1 MTRTNEPDFFLPERG
16 ALCAVSGGLDS
27 MCLLT
32 MAVQW
37 GQAQGRRVAAAHF
50 NHQLRG
56 GDADRD
62 ERFVRDWCAAHA
74 IPFFAGRGDVRAKAE
89 REGLSVEEAARTLRY
104 AFLEEVRQREGFDCI
119 LTAHHADDSAETML
133 LNLLRGTGL
142 RGLTG
147 IPPVRGRIRR
157 PLLGMTR
164 AELADT
170 QNSLKNQLDSVA
182 WRLMDVQDQITDLSL
197 RQREQTE
204 DLSDF
209 SFEPTG
215 LDPES
220 HTLQADMSITLRR
233 WTADTEVALLITQNG
248 QTAELPMTGTDG
260 VFATPVGLPVEDTG
274 EVSFAANITAGG
286 QTSREEVTSYSDLAV
301 LLPLSNDSSG
311 YGDPTYRGGSFQLQY
326 DLGIRKQYGTE
337 VIVPVFQVL
346 KNGETVQ
353 TLPAKISESTFSG
366 DPDVIYYTPA
376 SDDGNIE
383 VSCQPKD
390 TIELHL
396 LCRDSFGLSYDF
408 TVCTYEI
415 DQDGTMA
422 EEVWPVTDH
431 NVRVSWEK

>member
-1 MTRTNEPDFFLPERG
+1 MKKNQLSIISLVLNAVLLI
-16 ALCAVSGGLDS
+16 AL
-27 MCLLT
+27 
-32 MAVQW
+32 
-37 GQAQGRRVAAAHF
+37 
-50 NHQLRG
+50 
-56 GDADRD
+56 
-62 ERFVRDWCAAHA
+62 FV
-74 IPFFAGRGDVRAKAE
+74 
-89 REGLSVEEAARTLRY
+89 
-104 AFLEEVRQREGFDCI
+104 
-119 LTAHHADDSAETML
+119 
-133 LNLLRGTGL
+133 
-142 RGLTG
+142 
-147 IPPVRGRIRR
+147 
-157 PLLGMTR
+157 TR
-164 AELADT
+164 AELVNT
-170 QNSLKNQLDSVA
+170 RTVLKSNLDGIA
-182 WRLMDVQDQITDLSL
+182 WRLSDMDDRLTNLSAK
-197 RQREQTE
+197 QREQTE

-337 VIVPVFQVL
+337 VIDPVFQVL

-366 DPDVIYYTPA
+366 DPDVVYYTPA
-376 SDDGNIE
+376 SENGGIA
-383 VSCQPKD
+383 VSCQPED
-390 TIELHL
+390 TVELHL

-408 TVCTYEI
+408 AVHACEI
-415 DQDGTMA
+415 TRNGSVENISSDTNRD
-422 EEVWPVTDH
+422 
-431 NVRVSWEK
+431 VRVSWEK

>member
-1 MTRTNEPDFFLPERG
+1 MKKNWFQILSL
-16 ALCAVSGGLDS
+16 ALNAV
-27 MCLLT
+27 LLI
-32 MAVQW
+32 A
-37 GQAQGRRVAAAHF
+37 
-50 NHQLRG
+50 
-56 GDADRD
+56 
-62 ERFVRDWCAAHA
+62 
-74 IPFFAGRGDVRAKAE
+74 
-89 REGLSVEEAARTLRY
+89 
-104 AFLEEVRQREGFDCI
+104 
-119 LTAHHADDSAETML
+119 L
-133 LNLLRGTGL
+133 L
-142 RGLTG
+142 
-147 IPPVRGRIRR
+147 
-157 PLLGMTR
+157 MTR

-182 WRLMDVQDQITDLSL
+182 WRLIDVQDQITDLSV

-233 WTADTEVALLITQNG
+233 WTADTEVALAVTRNG
-248 QTAELPMTGTDG
+248 RTTELPMSGSGG
-260 VFATPVGLPVEDTG
+260 VFTTPVSLPVEDTG

-286 QTSREEVTSYSDLAV
+286 QTSREEVTSYSDIAM
-301 LLPLSNDSSG
+301 LLPLTNDSSG

-337 VIVPVFQVL
+337 VIDPVFQVL
-346 KNGETVQ
+346 KNGEAVR
-353 TLPAKISESTFSG
+353 TLPAAISESTSSS

-408 TVCTYEI
+408 TVCSYEI
-415 DQDGTMA
+415 DQDGTIV
-422 EEVWPVTDH
+422 EEVWPVTDY
-431 NVRVSWEK
+431 NVEVSWD

>member
-1 MTRTNEPDFFLPERG
+1 MKKNWLQILSL
-16 ALCAVSGGLDS
+16 ALNVA
-27 MCLLT
+27 LL
-32 MAVQW
+32 
-37 GQAQGRRVAAAHF
+37 
-50 NHQLRG
+50 
-56 GDADRD
+56 
-62 ERFVRDWCAAHA
+62 
-74 IPFFAGRGDVRAKAE
+74 I
-89 REGLSVEEAARTLRY
+89 TL
-104 AFLEEVRQREGFDCI
+104 LV
-119 LTAHHADDSAETML
+119 
-133 LNLLRGTGL
+133 
-142 RGLTG
+142 
-147 IPPVRGRIRR
+147 
-157 PLLGMTR
+157 TR
-164 AELADT
+164 AELVNT
-170 QNSLKNQLDSVA
+170 RTVLKSNLDGIA
-182 WRLMDVQDQITDLSL
+182 WRLSDMDDRITNLSAK
-197 RQREQTE
+197 QREQTE

-337 VIVPVFQVL
+337 VIDPVFQVL

-366 DPDVIYYTPA
+366 DPDVVYYTPA
-376 SDDGNIE
+376 SENGGIA
-383 VSCQPKD
+383 VSCQPED
-390 TIELHL
+390 TVELHL

-408 TVCTYEI
+408 TVCSYEI

-422 EEVWPVTDH
+422 EEVWPDTDRD
-431 NVRVSWEK
+431 VRVSWEK

>member
-1 MTRTNEPDFFLPERG
+1 MKKNWFQILSLALNVVLLIALLMTRT
-16 ALCAVSGGLDS
+16 
-27 MCLLT
+27 
-32 MAVQW
+32 
-37 GQAQGRRVAAAHF
+37 
-50 NHQLRG
+50 
-56 GDADRD
+56 
-62 ERFVRDWCAAHA
+62 
-74 IPFFAGRGDVRAKAE
+74 
-89 REGLSVEEAARTLRY
+89 
-104 AFLEEVRQREGFDCI
+104 
-119 LTAHHADDSAETML
+119 
-133 LNLLRGTGL
+133 
-142 RGLTG
+142 
-147 IPPVRGRIRR
+147 
-157 PLLGMTR
+157 
-164 AELADT
+164 ELADT
-170 QNSLKNQLDSVA
+170 QNNLKNQLDSVA
-182 WRLMDVQDQITDLSL
+182 CWLMDVQDQITDLSV

-233 WTADTEVALLITQNG
+233 WTADTEVTLLVTQSGRITEQ
-248 QTAELPMTGTDG
+248 PMSGSGG
-260 VFATPVGLPVEDTG
+260 VFTTPVSLPVEDTG

-337 VIVPVFQVL
+337 VIDPVFQVL

-353 TLPAKISESTFSG
+353 PLPAKISESTFSG
-366 DPDVIYYTPA
+366 DPDVVYYTLA
-376 SDDGNIE
+376 SENGGIA
-383 VSCQPKD
+383 VSCQPED
-390 TIELHL
+390 TVELHL

-408 TVCTYEI
+408 TVCSYEI